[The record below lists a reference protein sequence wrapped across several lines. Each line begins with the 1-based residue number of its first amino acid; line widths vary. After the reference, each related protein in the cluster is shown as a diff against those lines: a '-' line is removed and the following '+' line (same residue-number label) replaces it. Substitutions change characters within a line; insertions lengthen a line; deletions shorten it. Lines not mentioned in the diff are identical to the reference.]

1 VAPPSEQPD
10 AFDPDALRLNSE
22 ALDGLGKRSPKRLPR
37 HRPGD
42 PFLKGPVPW
51 RWLTTAAGLPGKA
64 LQVGLFLWKE
74 AGCRK
79 SGCVAFC
86 LAHGAEVG
94 VTRKAGRHALRR
106 LEAAGLVRVEHRPG
120 RALQVTLLDPSERAL
135 ALPPAAPDPAK
146 GDTGG

>member
-1 VAPPSEQPD
+1 MTSEPPD
-10 AFDPDALRLNSE
+10 AFDPAALRLAGE
-22 ALDGLGKRSPKRLPR
+22 ALDAPWKRSPKGLPR
-37 HRPGD
+37 HQPGE

-64 LQVGLFLWKE
+64 LQMGLLLWKE

-79 SGCVAFC
+79 SRCIALC

-106 LEAAGLVRVEHRPG
+106 LAAAGLVRVEHLPG
-120 RALQVTLLDPSERAL
+120 RSSQVTLLDPNERTP
-135 ALPPAAPDPAK
+135 ALPPTER
-146 GDTGG
+146 G